1 MCCKDDAIKIFN
13 EKLKTFE
20 DEKKKKEERNV
31 KISSKISGLNPYLDE
46 N

>member
-20 DEKKKKEERNV
+20 DEKKKEERNV